1 MRTNNNKNKGFTL
14 VELIIVIA
22 VLGIIGIG
30 ALFSNYAMQA
40 QREFENAYQ
49 RVEGVFQ
56 EARGLAL
63 SGKSYTDFADYDN
76 DGSFDDLILPNGY
89 MVNISKQQVTAF
101 NLVDTAYAQDEI
113 ASDIR
118 ISVELWADLYGSAL
132 NEIDEENDILIK
144 RISLSEGIDF
154 EFTPVNK
161 FGNEI
166 EHASENS
173 VSILYST
180 PDAEVNFVGYD
191 PGTSVEFEFMGSE
204 GREHYLFF
212 HHLTGLPESS
222 RESQLKEIQFEE
234 DEPDLPL
241 IPPQFQPIIPQLPTK
256 PTQPVCGNG
265 IVEEGE
271 NCDDGNTVSGD
282 GCSADCIVEIKSPL
296 SPLLNPP
303 GPNLPKRP
311 LFP

>member
-1 MRTNNNKNKGFTL
+1 MRTDKNKNKGFTL

-56 EARGLAL
+56 QARGLAL
-63 SGKSYTDFADYDN
+63 SGQSYTDFADYDD

-89 MVNISKQQVTAF
+89 MVNISKQQITAF
-101 NLVDTAYAQDEI
+101 NIIETAYAQEQT
-113 ASDIR
+113 AAETR
-118 ISVELWADLYGSAL
+118 IVVELWADLYGSAL
-132 NEIDEENDILIK
+132 NEIDEENDVLIR
-144 RISLSEGIDF
+144 RIRLSEGIDF

-166 EHASENS
+166 ESVSENS
-173 VSILYST
+173 VMILYST

-191 PGTSVEFEFMGSE
+191 PGTSIEFKFIGSE
-204 GREHYLFF
+204 GREHFLFF

-222 RESQLKEIQFEE
+222 GSSRLEEIQFEE
-234 DEPDLPL
+234 DEPFVPIEPPL
-241 IPPQFQPIIPQLPTK
+241 LEPPSLQFPRRTLL
-256 PTQPVCGNG
+256 PVCGNG
-265 IVEEGE
+265 IVEGDEQ
-271 NCDDGNTVSGD
+271 CDDGNTVSGD

-296 SPLLNPP
+296 NLQLEPPSLQFPRRTLLP
-303 GPNLPKRP
+303 
-311 LFP
+311 